1 MLFRGDALEPVV
13 GKSEKRIMSRKSS
26 LKTGKK
32 RLIVTA
38 PSQAWALAGLCRS
51 CQMPIQ
57 CTTLY
62 VAINQRILWT
72 IHIKVDPLSS
82 HSG

>member
-13 GKSEKRIMSRKSS
+13 GKSEEMIMSRKNS
-26 LKTGKK
+26 LRTGKK
-32 RLIVTA
+32 RLIVIA

-51 CQMPIQ
+51 CLMPIQ

-62 VAINQRILWT
+62 VAVNQKYIL
-72 IHIKVDPLSS
+72 DYS
-82 HSG
+82 H